1 MVNSETSYIY
11 CRDGYDVFE
20 GELLRIGKA
29 SEGINLPDIV
39 RFDYKNQSSIGYIKY
54 DENLFNNNSLEFV
67 LYQLLKGIQI
77 DSAKTLRVY
86 NDASCKKPVAILSID
101 VTDGTD
107 YEFINFREMRDELF
121 FDLKNKII
129 PETKWI
135 KDWIAIRNR
144 RTNKDLWEL
153 RAQIHSDY
161 VNCIKFPFEIA
172 GLWCDKHGLYLKQ
185 FSESIS
191 KILAFDILIG
201 QADRSPSN
209 YGLLVDNVNHR
220 AKMAPLFDNATIT
233 KPYIDLYQNSFNQ
246 LLLNREKLALVAGD
260 ILGND
265 FRIVI
270 CRLLDNKSTIIAT
283 IKKYKSDLEKD
294 NYNLLK
300 NRVEE
305 GMLIFEK
312 LLR

>member
-1 MVNSETSYIY
+1 MVNSEKSHIY
-11 CRDGYDVFE
+11 CRDGDDVF
-20 GELLRIGKA
+20 GSELLRIGKA
-29 SEGINLPDIV
+29 TEGINLPDIV
-39 RFDYKNQSSIGYIKY
+39 SFDYKNKSSIGYMKY
-54 DENLFNNNSLEFV
+54 DENSFNNNSLEFV
-67 LYQLLKGIQI
+67 LHQILKEIQI

-86 NDASCKKPVAILSID
+86 NDISCKKPIAILSIN
-101 VTDGTD
+101 VTDGTE
-107 YEFINFREMRDELF
+107 YKFINFREMRDELF

-135 KDWIAIRNR
+135 KDWATIRKR
-144 RTNKDLWEL
+144 RMSKDLWEIH
-153 RAQIHSDY
+153 AQADTDY

-172 GLWCDKHGLYLKQ
+172 KLWCDKYTLYLEDL
-185 FSESIS
+185 SEDLS
-191 KILAFDILIG
+191 KLIAFDILIG

-209 YGLLVDNVNHR
+209 YGLLIDYDGHC
-220 AKMAPLFDNATIT
+220 AKLAPLFDNATIT

-246 LLLNREKLALVAGD
+246 LLLNREELALVAD
-260 ILGND
+260 DVLGRD
-265 FRIVI
+265 FRIVV
-270 CRLLDNKSTIIAT
+270 CQMLDNKSKIIAT

>member
-1 MVNSETSYIY
+1 MVNSEKSHIF
-11 CRDGYDVFE
+11 CLDGEDVF
-20 GELLRIGKA
+20 GSELLRIGKA
-29 SEGINLPDIV
+29 TEGINLPDIV
-39 RFDYKNQSSIGYIKY
+39 SFDYKNQSSIGYMKY

-67 LYQLLKGIQI
+67 LHQILKEIQI

-86 NDASCKKPVAILSID
+86 NDISCKKPIAIISID
-101 VTDGTD
+101 VTDGT
-107 YEFINFREMRDELF
+107 ESKFINFREMRDELF

-153 RAQIHSDY
+153 RTQMHADY
-161 VNCIKFPFEIA
+161 VNCIKFSFEIA
-172 GLWCDKHGLYLKQ
+172 RLWCDKYGLCLEG

-191 KILAFDILIG
+191 KMLAFDILIG
-201 QADRSPSN
+201 QSDRSPSN

-246 LLLNREKLALVAGD
+246 LLLDREKLALVAD
-260 ILGND
+260 DVLGSD
-265 FRIVI
+265 FRIAVSMM
-270 CRLLDNKSTIIAT
+270 LDNKSKIIETINR
-283 IKKYKSDLEKD
+283 YKSNLEED
-294 NYNLLK
+294 NYDLLK

>member
-1 MVNSETSYIY
+1 MINSEKIHMF
-11 CRDGYDVFE
+11 CRDSEDVF
-20 GELLRIGKA
+20 GSELLRIGKA

-39 RFDYKNQSSIGYIKY
+39 RFNYKNRSSIGYMKY
-54 DENLFNNNSLEFV
+54 DKNLFNNNSLEFV
-67 LYQLLKGIQI
+67 LYQLLKEFQI

-86 NDASCKKPVAILSID
+86 NDASCKKSVAILSID
-101 VTDGTD
+101 VTDGT
-107 YEFINFREMRDELF
+107 ENKFISFREMRDELF

-153 RAQIHSDY
+153 PAQMCSDY

-172 GLWCDKHGLYLKQ
+172 ELWCDKHNLYLKGL
-185 FSESIS
+185 SESIS
-191 KILAFDILIG
+191 KMLAFDILIG

-209 YGLLVDNVNHR
+209 YGLLIDYDGHC
-220 AKMAPLFDNATIT
+220 AKLAPLFDNATIT
-233 KPYIDLYQNSFNQ
+233 KPYIDLSQNSFNQ
-246 LLLNREKLALVAGD
+246 LLLNREKLALVVD
-260 ILGND
+260 DVLKND
-265 FRIVI
+265 FRIAASQM
-270 CRLLDNKSTIIAT
+270 LDNKSKIIAT
-283 IKKYKSDLEKD
+283 INKYKSALEED
-294 NYNLLK
+294 GYDLLK

>member
-1 MVNSETSYIY
+1 MY
-11 CRDGYDVFE
+11 CREGDDIFE
-20 GELLRIGKA
+20 SELLRIGKA
-29 SEGINLPDIV
+29 TEGINLPDIV
-39 RFDYKNQSSIGYIKY
+39 SFDYKNKSSIGYMKY
-54 DENLFNNNSLEFV
+54 DENSFNNNSLEFV
-67 LYQLLKGIQI
+67 LHQILKEIQI

-86 NDASCKKPVAILSID
+86 NDISCKKPVAILSID
-101 VTDGTD
+101 VTDGTE
-107 YEFINFREMRDELF
+107 YKFINFREMRDELF

-129 PETKWI
+129 PETNWI
-135 KDWIAIRNR
+135 KDWIAIRKR
-144 RTNKDLWEL
+144 RTSKDLWEL
-153 RAQIHSDY
+153 QAQMHADY

-172 GLWCDKHGLYLKQ
+172 RLWCDKHNLYLKQ

-209 YGLLVDNVNHR
+209 YGLLVDNVNR
-220 AKMAPLFDNATIT
+220 CAKMAPLFDNATIT

-246 LLLNREKLALVAGD
+246 LLLEREKLALVAD
-260 ILGND
+260 DVLGKN
-265 FRIVI
+265 FRIAVSMM
-270 CRLLDNKSTIIAT
+270 LDNKSKIIETINR
-283 IKKYKSDLEKD
+283 YKSNLEED
-294 NYNLLK
+294 NYDLLK

>member
-1 MVNSETSYIY
+1 MY
-11 CRDGYDVFE
+11 CREGDDIFE
-20 GELLRIGKA
+20 SELLRIGKA
-29 SEGINLPDIV
+29 TEGINLPDIV
-39 RFDYKNQSSIGYIKY
+39 SFDYKNKSSIGYMKY
-54 DENLFNNNSLEFV
+54 DENSFNNNSLEFV
-67 LYQLLKGIQI
+67 LHQILKEIQI

-86 NDASCKKPVAILSID
+86 NDISCKKPVAILSID
-101 VTDGTD
+101 VTDGTE
-107 YEFINFREMRDELF
+107 YKFINFREMRDELF

-129 PETKWI
+129 PETNWI
-135 KDWIAIRNR
+135 KDWIAIRKR
-144 RTNKDLWEL
+144 RTSKDLWEL
-153 RAQIHSDY
+153 QAQKHTDY
-161 VNCIKFPFEIA
+161 ANCIKFPFEIA
-172 GLWCDKHGLYLKQ
+172 RLWCDKHNLYLKQ

-209 YGLLVDNVNHR
+209 YGLLVDNVNR
-220 AKMAPLFDNATIT
+220 CAKMAPLFDNATIT

-246 LLLNREKLALVAGD
+246 LLLNREKLALAAGD
-260 ILGND
+260 VLGSD
-265 FRIVI
+265 FRIVV
-270 CRLLDNKSTIIAT
+270 CRLLDNKPTIDAT

>member
-1 MVNSETSYIY
+1 MVNSEKSHIY
-11 CRDGYDVFE
+11 CRDGDDVF
-20 GELLRIGKA
+20 GSELLRIGKA
-29 SEGINLPDIV
+29 TEGINLPDIV
-39 RFDYKNQSSIGYIKY
+39 YFDYKNKSSIGYVKY
-54 DENLFNNNSLEFV
+54 DENSFNNNSLEFV
-67 LYQLLKGIQI
+67 LHQILKEIQI

-86 NDASCKKPVAILSID
+86 NDISCKKTISILSVD
-101 VTDGTD
+101 VTDGTE
-107 YEFINFREMRDELF
+107 YKFINFREMRDELF

-135 KDWIAIRNR
+135 KDWIEIRNR
-144 RTNKDLWEL
+144 RTSKDLWEL
-153 RAQIHSDY
+153 QAQMHADY

-172 GLWCDKHGLYLKQ
+172 RLWCDKHGLYLKQ
-185 FSESIS
+185 LSESIS
-191 KILAFDILIG
+191 KMLAFDILIG

-209 YGLLVDNVNHR
+209 YGLLVDNVNHC

-260 ILGND
+260 VLGSD
-265 FRIVI
+265 FGIVV

>member
-1 MVNSETSYIY
+1 MVNSEKSYIY
-11 CRDGYDVFE
+11 CRDGDDVF
-20 GELLRIGKA
+20 GSELLRIGKA

-39 RFDYKNQSSIGYIKY
+39 RFDFKNQSSIGYMKY
-54 DENLFNNNSLEFV
+54 DEKLFNNNSLEFV
-67 LYQLLKGIQI
+67 LYQLLKEIHI

-86 NDASCKKPVAILSID
+86 NDVSFKKSVAILSID

-107 YEFINFREMRDELF
+107 YVFINFREMRDELF

-135 KDWIAIRNR
+135 KDWIAIRNT
-144 RTNKDLWEL
+144 RTNKDLWEIQ
-153 RAQIHSDY
+153 AQKHTDY
-161 VNCIKFPFEIA
+161 VNCIKFPLEIA
-172 GLWCDKHGLYLKQ
+172 ELWCDKHGLCLEG

-191 KILAFDILIG
+191 KMLAFDILIG

-209 YGLLVDNVNHR
+209 YGLLIDYDGR
-220 AKMAPLFDNATIT
+220 CAKLAPLFDNATIT

-246 LLLNREKLALVAGD
+246 LLLDREKLALVSD
-260 ILGND
+260 DVLGRN
-265 FRIVI
+265 FRIALSLI
-270 CRLLDNKSTIIAT
+270 LDNKSKIFAT
-283 IKKYKSDLEKD
+283 INTYKSDLEED

-300 NRVEE
+300 SRVEE

-312 LLR
+312 LFK

>member
-11 CRDGYDVFE
+11 YRDGYDVFE
-20 GELLRIGKA
+20 SELLRIGKA

-39 RFDYKNQSSIGYIKY
+39 RFDYKNRSSIGYMKY

-67 LYQLLKGIQI
+67 LYQLLKEIQI

-86 NDASCKKPVAILSID
+86 SDVSCKKPVAVLSID

-121 FDLKNKII
+121 FDLKNKTI
-129 PETKWI
+129 PESKWI

-153 RAQIHSDY
+153 RAQMHSDY
-161 VNCIKFPFEIA
+161 VNCVKFPIEIA
-172 GLWCDKHGLYLKQ
+172 RLWCDKYGLCLEG

-191 KILAFDILIG
+191 KMLAFDILIG
-201 QADRSPSN
+201 QGDRSPSN
-209 YGLLVDNVNHR
+209 YGLLIDYNGHC
-220 AKMAPLFDNATIT
+220 AKLAPLFDNATIT

-246 LLLNREKLALVAGD
+246 LLLDREKLALVAD
-260 ILGND
+260 DVLGKN
-265 FRIVI
+265 FRIAVSMM
-270 CRLLDNKSTIIAT
+270 LDNKSKIIETINR
-283 IKKYKSDLEKD
+283 YKSNLEED
-294 NYNLLK
+294 NYDLLK

-305 GMLIFEK
+305 GILIFEK